1 MPSAFMQDET
11 GAAWK
16 PFSKGSRGAVGPTV
30 AASPASPLP
39 AGLLR
44 SPQKP
49 PLPSAGPCPRGG
61 APLTVLKGPGSIAE
75 PLPALPE
82 AFLTSAATNPSAPWW
97 PTLCGSLDGAQ
108 TSATTLPCQPRECKL
123 GGEDG
128 GLGGAAGA
136 DQTNRVV
143 IPIRQTQVEPR
154 SSFVWLSLRGVPNG
168 GLREW
173 YRRSL
178 DDDGLL
184 RPRPQR
190 SNPKGDVQPLSCD
203 P

>member
-128 GLGGAAGA
+128 G
-136 DQTNRVV
+136 
-143 IPIRQTQVEPR
+143 EPARMVFGSPRGDARDRSTSLLARR
-154 SSFVWLSLRGVPNG
+154 SSRGGPDQP
-168 GLREW
+168 
-173 YRRSL
+173 S
-178 DDDGLL
+178 
-184 RPRPQR
+184 
-190 SNPKGDVQPLSCD
+190 GDSHTPD
-203 P
+203 PGRASQ